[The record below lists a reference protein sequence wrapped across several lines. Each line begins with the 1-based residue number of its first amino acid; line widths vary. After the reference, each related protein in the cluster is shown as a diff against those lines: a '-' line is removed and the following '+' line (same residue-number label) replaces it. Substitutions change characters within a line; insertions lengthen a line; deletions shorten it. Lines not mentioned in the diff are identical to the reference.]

1 MAKDNER
8 SGINDS
14 IVVRLTARLTDIVGK
29 ADVLSGEDRENYARD
44 ESPRAQRFLPD
55 LVVRP
60 GDAAQVSEVL
70 KLANQERIPVT
81 VRGGGTGLS
90 GGAVAVNGGI
100 VLSMERMNRIIEV
113 DRENFVATVEPAV
126 TLADLFLAVEEHG
139 LCYPL
144 FPGEKMAAIGGNV
157 ATNAGGMKAV
167 KYGVTRH
174 FVLGLEA
181 VLATGEIIKTGG
193 KYVKSSTGY
202 DLTQLLVGSEGTLAV
217 ITRVLLRLT
226 SPPGTSEILFIPFN
240 SLHDAISAVPDILS
254 SGIVPVGIEFMQRDI
269 LELAQQFT
277 GQEIPHHDHDAFLLI
292 IVEASDDDEFQRI
305 SQQIGDVCLAHGAVD
320 VYIPGSERAKRNL
333 LESRQK
339 FYPAMQQAGILEIA
353 DVVVP
358 RSRIATFV
366 ERTHQLGI
374 ERGVPLIALGHA
386 GDGNVHLCLM
396 DDGTAAAGERATNL
410 MPDIYRVGAELG
422 GTISGEHG
430 IGVAKKA
437 YLPIA
442 TDDVALNLMRRVK
455 LAFDPNNILNPGKI
469 IDAA

>member
-14 IVVRLTARLTDIVGK
+14 IVVRLTDIVGK

-254 SGIVPVGIEFMQRDI
+254 RGIVPVGIEFMQRDI
-269 LELAQQFT
+269 LKLAERFT
-277 GQEIPHHDHDAFLLI
+277 GNEIPHSDHDSFLVVF
-292 IVEASDDDEFQRI
+292 VEATDDEEFQRT
-305 SQQIGDVCLAHGAVD
+305 SRQIGDVCLARGAVD
-320 VYIPGSERAKRNL
+320 VYVPSSERAKRNL
-333 LESRQK
+333 IESRQK

-366 ERTHQLGI
+366 ERTHQLGV
-374 ERGVPLIALGHA
+374 EHDVPLIALGHA

-410 MPDIYRVGAELG
+410 MPYIYEVGTELG

-430 IGVAKKA
+430 IGIAKKGF
-437 YLPIA
+437 LPIA

>member
-1 MAKDNER
+1 MTKDSGYGGISDNSMA
-8 SGINDS
+8 
-14 IVVRLTARLTDIVGK
+14 RLTAIVGEGN
-29 ADVLSGEDRENYARD
+29 VLSGEDRENYARD
-44 ESPRAQRFLPD
+44 EAPRAQRFLPD

-70 KLANQERIPVT
+70 KLANLERIPII

-100 VLSMERMNRIIEV
+100 VLSVERMNRIIEI
-113 DRENFVATVEPAV
+113 DRENFVVTVEPAV
-126 TLADLFLAVEEHG
+126 TLADLFQAVEEQG
-139 LCYPL
+139 LYYPI

-174 FVLGLEA
+174 FVLGLQA
-181 VLATGEIIKTGG
+181 VLATGEIIETGG

-202 DLTQLLVGSEGTLAV
+202 DLTQMLVGSEGTLAV
-217 ITRVLLRLT
+217 ITRILLRLT
-226 SPPGTSEILFIPFN
+226 SLPGKSELLFIPFN

-269 LELAQQFT
+269 LELAARFT
-277 GQEIPHHDHDAFLLI
+277 GNEIPHSDHDSFLVVF
-292 IVEASDDDEFQRI
+292 VEATDDEQFQGMSR
-305 SQQIGDVCLAHGAVD
+305 QIGDVCLARGAVEI
-320 VYIPGSERAKRNL
+320 YIPGSERAKRNL
-333 LESRQK
+333 IEARQK
-339 FYPAMQQAGILEIA
+339 FYPAMQQAGVLEIA

-366 ERTHQLGI
+366 ERTRELGV
-374 ERGVPLIALGHA
+374 EHNVPLIALGHA

-396 DDGTAAAGERATNL
+396 DDGTAGAGDRATNL

-430 IGVAKKA
+430 IGVTKKRF
-437 YLPIA
+437 LPIA
-442 TDDVALNLMRRVK
+442 VDENALNLMKRVK

>member
-1 MAKDNER
+1 MISD
-8 SGINDS
+8 GI
-14 IVVRLTARLTDIVGK
+14 IARLTTIVGK
-29 ADVLSGEDRENYARD
+29 DNVLTDDDRENYSRD

-60 GDAAQVSEVL
+60 ENTSHVSEIL
-70 KLANQERIPVT
+70 KLANEQRIPVT

-90 GGAVAVNGGI
+90 GGSVAISGGI
-100 VLSMERMNRIIEV
+100 VLSMERMNRIIEI
-113 DRENFVATVEPAV
+113 DKENFVVTVEPGV
-126 TLADLFLAVEEHG
+126 ILQDLFQAVEEQG
-139 LCYPL
+139 LYYPL

-181 VLATGEIIKTGG
+181 VLATGEIIETGG
-193 KYVKSSTGY
+193 KYVKSSSGY
-202 DLTQLLVGSEGTLAV
+202 DLTQLLTGSEGTLAV
-217 ITRVLLRLT
+217 ITRILLRLT
-226 SPPGTSEILFIPFN
+226 SPPAKSEILFIPFN
-240 SLHDAISAVPDILS
+240 SLHDAISCVPDILS
-254 SGIVPVGIEFMQRDI
+254 SGIAPVGIEFMQRDI
-269 LELAQQFT
+269 MELARQFT
-277 GQEIPHHDHDAFLLI
+277 GNEIPHQDHEAFLML
-292 IVEASDDDEFQRI
+292 IVEASDDEDFQRT
-305 SQQIGDVCLAHGAVD
+305 SQQISDVCLAHGAVE

-333 LESRQK
+333 IESRQK
-339 FYPAMQQAGILEIA
+339 FYPAMQYAGIMEIA

-358 RSRIATFV
+358 RSQIATFV
-366 ERTHQLGI
+366 ERTYQLAV
-374 ERGVPLIALGHA
+374 EQGVPLIALGHA

-396 DDGTAAAGERATNL
+396 DSGIADAAECATNL
-410 MPDIYRVGAELG
+410 MAHIFRIGAGLG

-430 IGVAKKA
+430 IGIAKKG

-442 TDDVALNLMRRVK
+442 TSQASLDLMRRLK